1 MSGPDWRKQF
11 AGVRLSLPARD
22 SAGRHCGLLIIV
34 VSRNVDLSSV
44 HTTHRAANMVHVDP
58 HTVKIIPQAAK
69 RFMAAPKY
77 AVVGRVLQDPA
88 KFDNKVGVSRAG
100 R

>member
-1 MSGPDWRKQF
+1 MPDFGYLCRT
-11 AGVRLSLPARD
+11 GIRLAARD
-22 SAGRHCGLLIIV
+22 GEHCRRQSSASLRLPSL
-34 VSRNVDLSSV
+34 
-44 HTTHRAANMVHVDP
+44 HTTQSINMVHVDP

-88 KFDNKVGVSRAG
+88 KFDNKVRS
-100 R
+100 

>member
-1 MSGPDWRKQF
+1 
-11 AGVRLSLPARD
+11 
-22 SAGRHCGLLIIV
+22 
-34 VSRNVDLSSV
+34 
-44 HTTHRAANMVHVDP
+44 MVHVDP

-88 KFDNKVGVSRAG
+88 KFDNKVCSELEKDNGGSLQGTDSHAREPAIRLKAVRSADYGDPDLPCQLRAA
-100 R
+100 RWLQT